1 MGLLKDW
8 GNKLTGEDKR
18 KKARKQQ
25 KKSDALM
32 ADQTKLGTEALD
44 YAKGQDA
51 QKLGYATDWYNEQ
64 RELLPQFMDN
74 ATAAFD
80 ETGEN
85 ADDYYNEM
93 VGNADQYSGQVLGDA
108 QGYQSDILGN
118 ADEMLANAD
127 YTDAEYLDEEG
138 RASADVTQ
146 AFSKARDASR
156 RRALA
161 YGVDPNS
168 SAFLNSEAGGG
179 LSQANAEAGAINS
192 GRRGM
197 RSQERDRTAAALG
210 YKGNAITSGHGAVDS
225 ATRYGGGLKRDAF
238 TQGRGAKDA
247 ATRYGRGMIAD
258 ALNTKRNLIDPRLGL
273 NGATLGQMNN
283 NINTTGNQAAVW
295 GNRAAASEA
304 AGNAV
309 LSDVLGLVGT
319 GVGAM
324 AGGGPGA
331 AAGGMAGKA
340 AGGVG
345 SGGAGYTPPG
355 GISQQDA
362 FQQPA
367 YQPSPWDNY

>member
-8 GNKLTGEDKR
+8 GDKLTGEDKR
-18 KKARKQQ
+18 RKARGQQ
-25 KKSDALM
+25 KKQDALL
-32 ADQTKLGTEALD
+32 ADQTRLASEALD

-51 QKLGYATDWYNEQ
+51 QRLGFATDWYNEQ
-64 RELLPQFMDN
+64 RDLLPQFMDN
-74 ATAAFD
+74 ATSAFD

-127 YTDAEYLDEEG
+127 YTDADYLDEEG

-146 AFSKARDASR
+146 AYSKARDAAR
-156 RRALA
+156 RQALA
-161 YGVDPNS
+161 YGVDPAQMVS
-168 SAFLNSEAGGG
+168 SQAGAG
-179 LSQANAEAGAINS
+179 LMQANAEAGAINS

-210 YKGNAITSGHGAVDS
+210 YKGNAITSGYGAVDS
-225 ATRYGGGLKRDAF
+225 ATRYGGGLKRDAY

-258 ALNTKRNLIDPRLGL
+258 ALKKRNLIDPRLGL
-273 NGATLGQMNN
+273 NGQTLGQMNN

-304 AGNAV
+304 AGNG
-309 LSDVLGLVGT
+309 VLGDILGVAGT
-319 GVGAM
+319 IGGAM
-324 AGGGPGA
+324 AAGPAGA
-331 AAGGMAGKA
+331 AVGGMAGKA
-340 AGGVG
+340 AGGMG
-345 SGGAGYTPPG
+345 TGGAGYTPPG
-355 GISQQDA
+355 GISQQGA
-362 FQQPA
+362 FQQAA

>member
-1 MGLLKDW
+1 MGLLQDW
-8 GNKLTGEDKR
+8 GDKLTGEDKR
-18 KKARKQQ
+18 RKGRGQEAKQ
-25 KKSDALM
+25 NELM
-32 ADQTKLGTEALD
+32 AEQNRLSGEALD
-44 YAKGQDA
+44 YAKDQDA
-51 QKLGYATDWYNEQ
+51 QRLGFATDWYNEQ
-64 RELLPQFMDN
+64 RDQLPQFMDN

-80 ETGEN
+80 EAGEN

-127 YTDAEYLDEEG
+127 YSDADYLDEEG

-146 AFSKARDASR
+146 AFEKARGASR

-168 SAFLNSEAGGG
+168 SAFLNSEVGGG
-179 LSQANAEAGAINS
+179 LTQANAEAGAINS

-210 YKGNAITSGHGAVDS
+210 YKGGAITSGYGAVDN
-225 ATRYGGGLKRDAF
+225 ATRYGGGLKRDAY

-273 NGATLGQMNN
+273 NGQTLGQMNN
-283 NINTTGNQAAVW
+283 NISTTGNQAAIW
-295 GNRAAASEA
+295 GNRAAGNQA

-309 LSDVLGLVGT
+309 LGDMLSLAGT
-319 GVGAM
+319 V
-324 AGGGPGA
+324 
-331 AAGGMAGKA
+331 AGGMAAGPMGA
-340 AGGVG
+340 QMGGSMGRSVAGGG
-345 SGGAGYTPPG
+345 TAPG
-355 GISQQDA
+355 GVSQQGA
-362 FQQPA
+362 MYNRPQ
-367 YQPSPWDNY
+367 YEPSPWDNY